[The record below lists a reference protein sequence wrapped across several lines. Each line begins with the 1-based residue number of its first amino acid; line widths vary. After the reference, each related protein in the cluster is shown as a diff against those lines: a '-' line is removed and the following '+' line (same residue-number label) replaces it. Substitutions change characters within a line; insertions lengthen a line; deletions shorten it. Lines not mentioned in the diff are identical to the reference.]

1 MKNIYLT
8 TGTINEVFN
17 EMETSFKGN
26 LNSNNDEFNLTL
38 NSDLIKGNIDGISF
52 INGITSIQV
61 NISFSDDTM
70 LSIESSNKTSLLFAY
85 CTEGS
90 INHSFGVSGPISTL
104 KNHQSAVMTSSRSIN
119 TILHFKKN
127 IPVKFSLIKVE
138 IEHSVNNP
146 ILSRLKKTFFNKQQN
161 YSYQGIQNLKIMKEF
176 DQFNSVTE
184 QGMTG
189 HIMKKEIIQS
199 ILTIEIDDHTDNLI
213 KIARAIKRSAL
224 HQMNELKEISTSIK
238 HYSFEAIYSKVI
250 TSKKQ
255 NLY

>member
-17 EMETSFKGN
+17 ELETSFKGN
-26 LNSNNDEFNLTL
+26 LNSNNNEFNLTL
-38 NSDLIKGNIDGISF
+38 DSDLSKGNIEGISF

-61 NISFSDDTM
+61 TISFSDDTL
-70 LSIESSNKTSLLFAY
+70 LSIESSDKSSLLFAY

-90 INHSFGVSGPISTL
+90 INHSFGVSGHKSTL
-104 KNHQSAVMTSSRSIN
+104 RKHQSAVMTSSRSIN

-127 IPVKFSLIKVE
+127 IPIKFSLIKVE
-138 IEHSVNNP
+138 IEDSVNNP
-146 ILSRLKKTFFNKQQN
+146 IISRLKKTFLNKQQN
-161 YSYQGIQNLKIMKEF
+161 YSYLGIQNLKIMKEF
-176 DQFNSVTE
+176 DQLDSVTE

-189 HIMKKEIIQS
+189 LIMKKEIIQS
-199 ILTIEIDDHTDNLI
+199 ILTIEIDHHTDNLI
-213 KIARAIKRSAL
+213 KMSRAIKRSAL
-224 HQMNELKEISTSIK
+224 NQMNELKKITSIIK
-238 HYSFEAIYSKVI
+238 NYSLEAIYSKVS